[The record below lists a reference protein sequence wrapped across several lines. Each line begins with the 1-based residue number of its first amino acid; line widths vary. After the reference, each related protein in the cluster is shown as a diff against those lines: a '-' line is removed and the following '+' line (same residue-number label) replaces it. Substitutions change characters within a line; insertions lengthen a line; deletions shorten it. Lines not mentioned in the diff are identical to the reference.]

1 MLNVNDCENLGK
13 RIKVI
18 NSSDNTKINL
28 EGLVIYETNKL
39 LTLKTENNIKKIKKQ
54 EILNYKI
61 LEWVKNLWM
70 QKHVLM

>member
-1 MLNVNDCENLGK
+1 MLNVKDSDNLGK

-39 LTLKTENNIKKIKKQ
+39 LTLKTKNNIKKIKKK